1 MLKTLLKSVRQYKK
15 ETLLSPLCVIVEV
28 FIEMYI
34 PYIMGML
41 IDNGIYKGNMAYVQ
55 KMGLFTIL
63 LTLLSLVL
71 GAAASYFSAHAAA
84 GFTANLRHD
93 MFYHMQEFSF
103 ENIDKFSSAS
113 LVTRLTTDTNNIQ
126 MAYQMSIR
134 MAVRA
139 PFMLVISL
147 IMAVMISAK
156 LTMVFL
162 VAVPFLT
169 IAMILIINGARPYF
183 PRIFRAYDEL
193 NRKVRENIRG
203 VREVKTFVHETE
215 QIENFEKSTSKIY
228 KLFSKAMVIMAT
240 NGPVMTLTVNCVM
253 LALSWFGAK
262 LIVGHQLETGQL
274 VSMFSYTMSVLM
286 SLMILSMIF
295 TQLMMAQASGRRV
308 AEVLNAQPTITN
320 PVKEPLEDVTNGE
333 IVFDNVDFKYDKDDD
348 HYALKDIN
356 LTIKSGE
363 TIGIIGETG
372 SSKSTLISMIPRLYD
387 VTGGAVRVGGHNVRS
402 YDLKA
407 LRDNVAVVLQKN
419 VLFTGTIKDNL
430 KWGNEHATDE
440 EILQAS
446 KIAHADGFIQEM
458 PDGYDTMVEQGGNN
472 VSGGQKQRITIA
484 RALLKKPKIL
494 ILDDS
499 TSAVDTKTERE
510 IRLALKRDLP
520 QTTKIIISQRIVSI
534 KDADRIIVM
543 NHGKIED
550 IGTHEEL
557 IKRNDL
563 YSSIAKYQEENSK

>member
-15 ETLLSPLCVIVEV
+15 ETLLSPLCVIAEV

-440 EILQAS
+440 EILRAS

-534 KDADRIIVM
+534 KGADRIIVM

>member
-15 ETLLSPLCVIVEV
+15 ETLLSPLCVIAEV

-440 EILQAS
+440 EILRAS

-458 PDGYDTMVEQGGNN
+458 PDDYDTMVEQGGNN

>member
-147 IMAVMISAK
+147 IMAMMISAK
-156 LTMVFL
+156 LTLVFL

-440 EILQAS
+440 EILRAS

>member
-147 IMAVMISAK
+147 IMSMMISAK
-156 LTMVFL
+156 LTLVFL
-162 VAVPFLT
+162 VAVPFLA

-440 EILQAS
+440 EILRAS

>member
-15 ETLLSPLCVIVEV
+15 ETLLSPLCVIFEV

-55 KMGLFTIL
+55 KMGLFTIF
-63 LTLLSLVL
+63 LTLVSLVL

-147 IMAVMISAK
+147 IMAMMISAK
-156 LTMVFL
+156 LTLVFL
-162 VAVPFLT
+162 VAVPFLAV
-169 IAMILIINGARPYF
+169 AMILIVNGARPYF

-228 KLFSKAMVIMAT
+228 KLFSKAMIIMAS
-240 NGPVMTLTVNCVM
+240 NGPVMTLTVNAVM

-440 EILQAS
+440 EILRAS

>member
-15 ETLLSPLCVIVEV
+15 ETLLSPLCVIAEV

-55 KMGLFTIL
+55 KMGLLTIL

-147 IMAVMISAK
+147 IMAMMISAK

-162 VAVPFLT
+162 VAVPFLA

-440 EILQAS
+440 EILRAS

>member
-147 IMAVMISAK
+147 IMAMMISAK
-156 LTMVFL
+156 LTLVFL
-162 VAVPFLT
+162 VAVPFLA

-320 PVKEPLEDVTNGE
+320 PVREPLEDVTNGE

-440 EILQAS
+440 EILRAS

>member
-15 ETLLSPLCVIVEV
+15 ETLLSPLCVIAEV

-407 LRDNVAVVLQKN
+407 LRDNVAVVC
-419 VLFTGTIKDNL
+419 
-430 KWGNEHATDE
+430 
-440 EILQAS
+440 
-446 KIAHADGFIQEM
+446 
-458 PDGYDTMVEQGGNN
+458 
-472 VSGGQKQRITIA
+472 
-484 RALLKKPKIL
+484 KKM
-494 ILDDS
+494 S
-499 TSAVDTKTERE
+499 S
-510 IRLALKRDLP
+510 LP
-520 QTTKIIISQRIVSI
+520 GPSRTT
-534 KDADRIIVM
+534 
-543 NHGKIED
+543 
-550 IGTHEEL
+550 
-557 IKRNDL
+557 
-563 YSSIAKYQEENSK
+563 

>member
-147 IMAVMISAK
+147 IMAMMISAK
-156 LTMVFL
+156 LTLVFL
-162 VAVPFLT
+162 VAVPFLA
-169 IAMILIINGARPYF
+169 IAMILIVNGARPYF

-440 EILQAS
+440 EILRAS

>member
-63 LTLLSLVL
+63 LTLLSLIL

-134 MAVRA
+134 IAVRA

-147 IMAVMISAK
+147 IMAMMISAK
-156 LTMVFL
+156 LTLVFL
-162 VAVPFLT
+162 VAVPFLA

-228 KLFSKAMVIMAT
+228 KLFNKAMIIMAT

-320 PVKEPLEDVTNGE
+320 PVKEPLEDITNGE

-372 SSKSTLISMIPRLYD
+372 SSKSTLISMISRLYD

-440 EILQAS
+440 EILRAS

>member
-15 ETLLSPLCVIVEV
+15 ETLLSPLCVIAEV

-156 LTMVFL
+156 LTLVFL
-162 VAVPFLT
+162 VAVPFLA

-308 AEVLNAQPTITN
+308 AEVLNAKPTITN

-440 EILQAS
+440 EILRAS

>member
-15 ETLLSPLCVIVEV
+15 ETLLSPLCVVVEV

-34 PYIMGML
+34 PYIMGLL
-41 IDNGIYKGNMAYVQ
+41 IDNGINKGDMDYVR

-63 LTLLSLVL
+63 LTLVSLVL
-71 GAAASYFSAHAAA
+71 GASASYFSAHAAA

-93 MFYHMQEFSF
+93 MFYHIQDFSF

-126 MAYQMSIR
+126 QAYQMSIR
-134 MAVRA
+134 IAVRA
-139 PFMLVISL
+139 PFMMIISL
-147 IMAVMISAK
+147 FMAVSISWR
-156 LTMVFL
+156 LTLVFL
-162 VAVPFLT
+162 VAVPVLAL
-169 IAMILIINGARPYF
+169 AMILIIKNARPYF

-203 VREVKTFVHETE
+203 IREVKTYVHEEE

-228 KLFSKAMVIMAT
+228 KLFSRAMFIMAF
-240 NGPVMTLTVNCVM
+240 NGPAMTMMIDAVM

-262 LIVGHQLETGQL
+262 LIVGHQLATGQL
-274 VSMFSYTMSVLM
+274 VSMFSYTMSILM

-295 TQLMMAQASGRRV
+295 TQLMMAQSSGHRV
-308 AEVLNAQPTITN
+308 ADVLTAKPTIVN
-320 PVKEPLEDVTNGE
+320 PAKSPLTSVTNGE
-333 IVFDNVDFKYDKDDD
+333 IVFDHVDFKYNKEDA
-348 HYALKDIN
+348 HYALKDID
-356 LTIKSGE
+356 LRIKSGE
-363 TIGIIGETG
+363 TLGIIGETG

-387 VTGGAVRVGGHNVRS
+387 VTGGAVRVGGHNV
-402 YDLKA
+402 
-407 LRDNVAVVLQKN
+407 AVVLQKN
-419 VLFTGTIKDNL
+419 VLFSGTIKDNL
-430 KWGNEHATDE
+430 KWGNEKASDE
-440 EILQAS
+440 EIVWAA
-446 KIAHADGFIQEM
+446 KIAHADGFIREM

-510 IRLALKRDLP
+510 IREALKRELP
-520 QTTKIIISQRIVSI
+520 ETTKIIISQRIVSI
-534 KDADRIIVM
+534 KDADRIVVM

-550 IGTHEEL
+550 VGTHDEL

-563 YSSIAKYQEENSK
+563 YSSIAKFQEENSK

>member
-15 ETLLSPLCVIVEV
+15 ETLLSPLCVIAEV

-147 IMAVMISAK
+147 IMAMMISAK
-156 LTMVFL
+156 LTLVFL
-162 VAVPFLT
+162 VAVPFLA

-308 AEVLNAQPTITN
+308 AEVLNAKPTITN

-440 EILQAS
+440 EILRAS